1 MCVFLSLC
9 RLICVHTF
17 LCVCLSTC
25 LSVCLCL
32 YVFVF
37 IFPSPSHNMTLI
49 VVRVHNIEMWGP
61 AGISQQGLAGDYD
74 GLSRVLALHFII
86 QTT

>member
-1 MCVFLSLC
+1 
-9 RLICVHTF
+9 
-17 LCVCLSTC
+17 
-25 LSVCLCL
+25 
-32 YVFVF
+32 
-37 IFPSPSHNMTLI
+37 MTLI